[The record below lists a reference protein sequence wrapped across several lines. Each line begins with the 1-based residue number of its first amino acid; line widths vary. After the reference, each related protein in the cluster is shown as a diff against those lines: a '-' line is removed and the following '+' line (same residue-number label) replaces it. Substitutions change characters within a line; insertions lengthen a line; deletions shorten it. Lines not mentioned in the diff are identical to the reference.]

1 MEKEQIYFDK
11 LKIDSFDAILN
22 AFFDS
27 IIDTNRTYDFF
38 VDWNKIR
45 AKIENDETNLD
56 VKLNILNSLI
66 GNKNFD
72 DKFRSLLLDYP
83 EILPI
88 IPMLIAIR
96 ELTFPVIADFYSE
109 KVDIKRFDF
118 SERKL
123 SKQEINE
130 FLEFVQKTRLKL
142 FFTELANRSLM
153 DYYLGIEVGMDT
165 NARKNRSGNVM
176 EKVINHYLDEINQRQ
191 NFPFPILKQKT
202 FGFLE
207 KEFNFPVNS
216 DIKNRKA
223 DFIIIKDFNK
233 PINIEV
239 NFYTGS
245 GSKPQEIVDAYIL
258 RQRELAQN
266 NIDFIWITDG
276 YGWKE
281 QRNQTKKG
289 FQKIDY
295 LLNIDFVKKG
305 ILEEILNTI

>member
-266 NIDFIWITDG
+266 NIDFIWIADG

-289 FQKIDY
+289 FKKIDHI
-295 LLNIDFVKKG
+295 LNIDFVKKG

>member
-289 FQKIDY
+289 FKKIDHI
-295 LLNIDFVKKG
+295 LNIDFVKKG

>member
-1 MEKEQIYFDK
+1 MKNEQIYFNK
-11 LKIDSFDAILN
+11 LKVDNFDSLLDT
-22 AFFDS
+22 FFES

-38 VDWNKIR
+38 VDWKKIR
-45 AKIENDETNLD
+45 NKFEVDDKKLD
-56 VKLNILNSLI
+56 VKLNILNSLV

-72 DKFRSLLLDYP
+72 DKFKSILLDYP
-83 EILPI
+83 ETLPI
-88 IPMLIAIR
+88 IPMLLAIR
-96 ELTFPVIADFYSE
+96 DISFPVIADFYSE
-109 KVDIKRFDF
+109 KIDMKRFDF
-118 SERKL
+118 SERAL
-123 SKQEINE
+123 SENEIEN
-130 FLEFVQKTRLKL
+130 FLEFVKETGLKL
-142 FFTELANRSLM
+142 FFTELANRSIH
-153 DYYLGIEVGMDT
+153 DYYLGVEVGMDT

-176 EKVINHYLDEINQRQ
+176 EKVINYYLDDINQKH
-191 NFPFPILKQKT
+191 NFPQPILKQKT
-202 FGFLE
+202 FGYLE
-207 KEFNFPVNS
+207 KEFNFSVNS

-239 NFYTGS
+239 NFFTGS

-289 FQKIDY
+289 FQKINY